1 MTTKKEYKNT
11 EIKQKSNQEVAKFGS
26 PFHITR
32 IEGGLDT
39 PSPPLDPPLVVCVVH
54 VSTVRALE
62 LN

>member
-39 PSPPLDPPLVVCVVH
+39 PSPPLDPPLK
-54 VSTVRALE
+54 TAYIAY
-62 LN
+62 

>member
-39 PSPPLDPPLVVCVVH
+39 PSPPLDPPLIHRLIQVDG
-54 VSTVRALE
+54 AY
-62 LN
+62 N

>member
-39 PSPPLDPPLVVCVVH
+39 PSPPLDPPL
-54 VSTVRALE
+54 SRTMKMFPQGAS
-62 LN
+62 